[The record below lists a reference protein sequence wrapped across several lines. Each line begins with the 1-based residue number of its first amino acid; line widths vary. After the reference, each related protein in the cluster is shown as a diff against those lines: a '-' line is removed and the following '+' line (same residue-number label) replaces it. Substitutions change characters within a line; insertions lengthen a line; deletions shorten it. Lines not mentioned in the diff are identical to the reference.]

1 MDMISK
7 KEKVP
12 WRHEIKYVCSEAQIP
27 DIQNKVSAFC
37 YLDGHVD
44 ADGRYYVRSVYFD
57 DYNDTAYYENEMGV
71 DRRRKYRIR
80 MYNGDAEHLVLERKS
95 KFREKTYKESIPLSK
110 EQCEM
115 MLSGDWMCADIGKQT
130 LLLQQFYLEYR
141 TKMLRPKVIVEYE
154 RIPYIYATG
163 NVRVTFDKNIAVTG
177 DAGSF
182 LEQSIITRPIMPE
195 GQHVLE
201 VKYDTLIPD
210 FIYNAISGERLRQT
224 SYSKYYLCRKIDEG
238 R

>member
-7 KEKVP
+7 KENVP

-27 DIQNKVSAFC
+27 DIRNKVSAFC
-37 YLDGHVD
+37 DLDGHVD
-44 ADGRYYVRSVYFD
+44 ADGRYYVRSIYFD

-80 MYNGDAEHLVLERKS
+80 LYNGDAEHLMLERKS
-95 KFREKTYKESIPLSK
+95 RFREKTYKESIPLSK
-110 EQCEM
+110 EQCGM
-115 MLSGDWMCADIGKQT
+115 MLSGDWMCADIGKQP

-154 RIPYIYATG
+154 RVPYIYATG
-163 NVRVTFDKNIAVTG
+163 NVRVTFDQNIAVTG
-177 DAGSF
+177 DTGSF
-182 LEQSIITRPIMPE
+182 LEQSMITRPVMPM

-201 VKYDTLIPD
+201 VKYDSLIPD

>member
-1 MDMISK
+1 MVSE

-27 DIQNKVSAFC
+27 DIRNKVSALC
-37 YLDGHVD
+37 DLDGHAD

-71 DRRRKYRIR
+71 DRRQKYRIR
-80 MYNGDAEHLVLERKS
+80 LYNGDAEHLTLERKS
-95 KFREKTYKESIPLSK
+95 KFREKTYKESISLSK
-110 EQCEM
+110 EMCEEILRGNWLCM
-115 MLSGDWMCADIGKQT
+115 DIGKES

-141 TKMLRPKVIVEYE
+141 TKLLRPKVIVEYV
-154 RIPYIYATG
+154 RTPYTYSTG
-163 NVRVTFDKNIAVTG
+163 NVRVTFDQNISVSE
-177 DAGSF
+177 DVGSF
-182 LEQSIITRPIMPE
+182 FEQSMITRPIMPE

-201 VKYDTLIPD
+201 VKYDAMIPD

-224 SYSKYYLCRKIDEG
+224 SYSKYYLCRKIYEG